1 MTDRIPKLILA
12 SQSPRRASL
21 LKQMGFAF
29 EVVAV
34 PIPEA
39 TVDIPDPE
47 KRTIA
52 LSRQKASAVL
62 DRIHEGIVIGADTV
76 VYLNGEILGKPK
88 DRAEAKTMLMKLSGQ
103 THEVYT
109 GFTLIQIGGDR
120 WSDVERTSVTF
131 RKLEE
136 WEVDDYVQTGG
147 PLDKA
152 GGYGIQ
158 DRSGLFVDRI
168 EGCFYNVVGF
178 PLTQFWE
185 GLKQLLS
192 AETVRY
198 MINRT

>member
-1 MTDRIPKLILA
+1 
-12 SQSPRRASL
+12 
-21 LKQMGFAF
+21 MGFVF
-29 EVVAV
+29 EVVSV
-34 PIPEA
+34 PVPEES
-39 TVDIPDPE
+39 VDILDPE

-52 LSRQKASAVL
+52 LSRQKASVVL
-62 DRIHEGIVIGADTV
+62 DRVREGIVIGADTV
-76 VYLNGEILGKPK
+76 VCLKGEVLGKPK
-88 DRAEAKTMLMKLSGQ
+88 DHAEAKTMLMKLSGR

-109 GFTLIQIGGDR
+109 GFTLIQIGGDQL
-120 WSDVERTSVTF
+120 SDVERTSVTF

-136 WEVDDYVQTGG
+136 WEIDDYVRTGG

-185 GLKQLLS
+185 GLKRLLS
-192 AETVRY
+192 AETARQMVGRAF
-198 MINRT
+198 